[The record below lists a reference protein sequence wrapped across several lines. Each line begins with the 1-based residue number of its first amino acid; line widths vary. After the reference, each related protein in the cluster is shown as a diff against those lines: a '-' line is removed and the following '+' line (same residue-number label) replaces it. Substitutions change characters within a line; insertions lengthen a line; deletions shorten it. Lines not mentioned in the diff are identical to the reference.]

1 MTLLVR
7 LRNLVAFWASFFFLI
22 ATVYCF
28 WTANDTGLKLIWI
41 AVVFLVLRFV
51 LSVLVQ
57 ALKEHEAEKLHK
69 KIVERF
75 GQEI

>member
-1 MTLLVR
+1 MTLLIR
-7 LRNLVAFWASFFFLI
+7 LRDLVAFLASVFFLI
-22 ATVYCF
+22 ASIYCF
-28 WTANDTGLKLIWI
+28 WTANDTGVKLIWI

-57 ALKEHEAEKLHK
+57 ALKKHEAEKLHK